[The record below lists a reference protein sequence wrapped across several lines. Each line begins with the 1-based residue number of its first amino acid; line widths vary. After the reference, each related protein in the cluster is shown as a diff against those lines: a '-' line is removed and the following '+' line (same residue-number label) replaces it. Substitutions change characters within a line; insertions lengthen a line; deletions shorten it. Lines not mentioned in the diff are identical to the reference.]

1 MDDCQNTGKL
11 VIIKSNNVINAYS
24 HDIYAT
30 AIAAANAWGLFLLI
44 SLLGYGL
51 VEIPRKIWQ
60 ESDREMTMKFYQFD
74 VVNKRQDFEDAKV
87 KYYETL
93 KVIRFRNRNSFDS

>member
-1 MDDCQNTGKL
+1 VSSQ
-11 VIIKSNNVINAYS
+11 
-24 HDIYAT
+24 DIYAI

-44 SLLGYGL
+44 CLLGYGL

-60 ESDREMTMKFYQFD
+60 ESDREMTMKYYQFD
-74 VVNKRQDFEDAKV
+74 AVNKRQDFEDAKL

-93 KVIRFRNRNSFDS
+93 KVLIIIIMMILKFES